1 MEQDVKVLL
10 DQIST
15 TLIDLKAKVDSM
27 TSDAPTF
34 IDNEFFELNSKDT
47 FVKLKAN
54 AFGINKVQFSFV
66 KFDVNTKKLTS
77 SMDAYLDMEDA
88 LLFANDILSG
98 KIAKLAEIEKTK
110 GAKYPGKVWESSM
123 GGVHEQKA
131 AQRGRIDGKAISR
144 MFTLSPGMS
153 QPFIFTA
160 EQRPGTTNDRGLIVP
175 EYSAK
180 PEVQIR
186 VPATAESIKKMAL
199 AIQSH
204 ITAYRAAQYAN
215 GAYNVDPA
223 KRTTN

>member
-1 MEQDVKVLL
+1 MEQDIKNIL
-10 DQIST
+10 DQLT
-15 TLIDLKAKVDSM
+15 NTLADVKKTVDSM
-27 TSDAPTF
+27 VKTDTPAF
-34 IDNEFFELNSKDT
+34 IDNEFFELNAKDT

-54 AFGINKVQFSFV
+54 AFGINKVMFAFV
-66 KFDVNTKKLTS
+66 KFDINTKKLTS

-98 KIAKLAEIEKTK
+98 KIAKLAEIEKSK
-110 GAKYPGKVWESSM
+110 GAKYPGQIWQSSM

-131 AQRGRIDGKAISR
+131 AQRGLRTDGKAISR
-144 MFTLSPGMS
+144 MFTLSPGSS
-153 QPFIFTA
+153 QHFIFTA

-186 VPATAESIKKMAL
+186 VPATADSIKKMAL

-204 ITAYRAAQYAN
+204 IHAYRAAQYAN
-215 GAYNVDPA
+215 GAYNVQHD
-223 KRTTN
+223 